1 MSHSEWMQPPSIL
14 DEVRERRA
22 EAIARF
28 TAVARVA
35 PNGDL
40 RVFDQDL
47 VTTLEPWKAA
57 LIRQILDAPADEAL
71 VLTRLGPD
79 RRNWRR
85 RF

>member
-1 MSHSEWMQPPSIL
+1 MS
-14 DEVRERRA
+14 DRA

-28 TAVARVA
+28 TAVAQVA

-40 RVFDQDL
+40 RLFDQDL